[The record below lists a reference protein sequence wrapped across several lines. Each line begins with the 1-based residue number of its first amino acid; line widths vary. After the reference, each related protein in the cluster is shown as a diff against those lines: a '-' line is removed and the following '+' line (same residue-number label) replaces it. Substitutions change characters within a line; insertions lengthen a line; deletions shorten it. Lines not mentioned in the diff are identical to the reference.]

1 MVHRPVKITNTNT
14 TDMFYTNTPPPLY
27 HSPKGYSSLVSLIT
41 RILLTDRFIKSCFRG
56 CGSGWGSGG
65 NRYSTAAAALS
76 TWSYTD
82 LNPEKYRHKNEVKAT
97 AVTRG
102 MTSSHENQFAKWSSF
117 NLAMRPRRYR
127 SHTPRSA
134 ICHGHAKARPLIV
147 FLISCGGAV
156 PGTGRSA
163 EGSIM

>member
-14 TDMFYTNTPPPLY
+14 TDMFYTNTPPSITPLKDIHRLY
-27 HSPKGYSSLVSLIT
+27 LWLLGSCWQVGSLNLVYAVVVAAEVVEVTATL
-41 RILLTDRFIKSCFRG
+41 
-56 CGSGWGSGG
+56 
-65 NRYSTAAAALS
+65 AAAALS

-82 LNPEKYRHKNEVKAT
+82 LTPEKYHHKNELKAT